1 MIDVKG
7 TKTPKPETDES
18 HEHYVLKSQDKRSN
32 APLFFTM
39 LLTGF
44 ALYLKSAF
52 PSLTRTGSEEAVSDA
67 AEKPTPSPSEA
78 VPASDPDAGADVE
91 ADERE
96 ADRPMRSGERL
107 IAHRDSSDF
116 MLSDSPAIEFQRL
129 NLPSFALL
137 RKFGGISVSFTA
149 ANDNAWTTARHAN
162 RGGGPHG
169 APGATPDRESAVD
182 TNSGDDDGAEDDG
195 IDERDPDGDKPANRS
210 CRTSGPVYLMDVYGC
225 AITLIG
231 LADMLRGATDP
242 DGDTLRV
249 QDVTVSSG
257 KLTQAADGWL
267 FDPSALGPVIVT
279 YQITDG
285 EFSVSQTAMF
295 NVLRNPP
302 VVGTAA
308 DDVLLG
314 SECTDD
320 IDARDGDD
328 NIDSRGGHDTV
339 DGGAGDDH
347 IVAGSGN
354 DVIFAGDGNDIVLG
368 GLGDDQI
375 WGGAGNDRLFGDAG
389 RDIIFGDDGDDTISG
404 GDGDDMLFGG
414 AGADIIAGEAGN
426 DVLHGDD
433 GDDRLDGSDGND
445 IVFGEDGVDILDGG
459 MGDDFLAGGAEQ
471 DIVRGG
477 GGADTVAG
485 DVDSATDI
493 YDGGE
498 GVDTLDYSASLMSI
512 VIDLVSASASGSEIG
527 TDSITNFEVIK
538 GGQGDDAISGGATD
552 DILVG
557 GGGDDTISGQSGADI
572 LSGGAGNDT
581 LSDGQ
586 GADDVCGGAGNDV
599 VLAAADGADDRYRGE
614 AGFDTLDYSAA
625 AHGVLVDLTT
635 GTVTGFDVG
644 RDIIDGF
651 EEFVGGSGDD
661 AVLVGTAAVVLSGGD
676 GADTFE
682 FQIPKGSSG
691 AQVIHQI
698 LDFMVGDRIE
708 MSKYRIFEDAIDS
721 LADRFEEAYGE
732 GPKVESLPIRVRHQ
746 ATGDLEETLVE
757 VDMDQD
763 ENFEMTINLSGHHLL
778 MIVENA

>member
-18 HEHYVLKSQDKRSN
+18 HEHYVLKSQDKRSS

-39 LLTGF
+39 LLTGL

-52 PSLTRTGSEEAVSDA
+52 PSLTRAVSEEEASDA
-67 AEKPTPSPSEA
+67 AEKPTPSSSEA

-107 IAHRDSSDF
+107 FAYRDSSDF
-116 MLSDSPAIEFQRL
+116 MLSDSPAIEFQHL

-137 RKFGGISVSFTA
+137 KEMGGISVSFPA
-149 ANDNAWTTARHAN
+149 ANDNAWTAGRRGN
-162 RGGGPHG
+162 RGGGSGG
-169 APGATPDRESAVD
+169 APGAAPDRESAVETTPED
-182 TNSGDDDGAEDDG
+182 EDGAEDDD
-195 IDERDPDGDKPANRS
+195 IDERDPDGDKPANRA

-231 LADMLRGATDP
+231 LADLLRGASDP
-242 DGDTLRV
+242 DGDPLRV
-249 QDVTVSSG
+249 QNITVSSG
-257 KLTQAADGWL
+257 ALTQAADGWL
-267 FDPSALGPVIVT
+267 FDPSMLGAVTIT

-285 EFSVSQTAMF
+285 EFSVFQTAMF

-302 VVGTAA
+302 IVGTTA
-308 DDVLLG
+308 DDVMLG
-314 SECTDD
+314 TECTDD
-320 IDARDGDD
+320 IDARDGND

-339 DGGAGDDH
+339 NGGAGDDH
-347 IVAGSGN
+347 IIAGSGN
-354 DVIFAGDGNDIVLG
+354 DVIFAGSGNDIVLG

-389 RDIIFGDDGDDTISG
+389 RDIIFGDGGDDTISG
-404 GDGDDMLFGG
+404 GDDDDMLFGG

-426 DVLHGDD
+426 DLLHGDD
-433 GDDRLDGSDGND
+433 GDDRLDGGGGND
-445 IVFGEDGVDILDGG
+445 IVLGEAGADILDGG
-459 MGDDFLAGGAEQ
+459 AGDDFLAGGAEQ

-477 GGADTVAG
+477 EGNDTVAG
-485 DVDSATDI
+485 DADLAADI

-498 GVDTLDYSASLMSI
+498 GVDTLDYSASLMSV
-512 VIDLVSASASGSEIG
+512 VIDLVAASASGSEIG

-538 GGQGDDAISGGATD
+538 GGEGADAISGGATD
-552 DILVG
+552 DTLVG
-557 GGGDDTISGQSGADI
+557 GGGDDTISGQSGADT

-586 GADDVCGGAGNDV
+586 GADEVWGGAGNDM
-599 VLAAADGADDRYRGE
+599 VLAAADGADDCYRGE

-625 AHGVLVDLTT
+625 AHGVLIDLTT
-635 GTVTGFDVG
+635 GTATGFDVG
-644 RDIIDGF
+644 RDVIAGF

-691 AQVIHQI
+691 AEVIHQI

-708 MSKYRIFEDAIDS
+708 MSKYRIFEEALDS
-721 LADRFEEAYGE
+721 LADRFEETYGE
-732 GPKVESLPIRVRHQ
+732 DLKVETLPIRVRHQ